1 MTTPTPRTDAAII
14 RDKMI
19 LSEVGPLE
27 IVDAGTSRQLERDL
41 AAAQD
46 NRQYTCEAHRDEV
59 KKGGRCVWCDLN
71 VAHEELNTQAH
82 ELERLLNELSAA
94 QERVEDLE
102 VRCANAEA
110 RAEAAEKDAG
120 RWRACLD
127 SVGVAVS
134 IFNVDPAGWRYPEG
148 DHLVAAI
155 DNIIEGNEGAWKV
168 PIDTG
173 GPPLRAPFELKAQS
187 RESVEASFY
196 RYLRDEAG
204 GNEDNDGPM
213 ICAGLGDQFDFLRG
227 EECDEAIRRA
237 IDARAAIAEG
247 KK

>member
-1 MTTPTPRTDAAII
+1 MNTPTPRTDAAII

-110 RAEAAEKDAG
+110 RAEAAEKDAE
-120 RWRACLD
+120 
-127 SVGVAVS
+127 
-134 IFNVDPAGWRYPEG
+134 RYRYIKDDRRGKFVEALALR
-148 DHLVAAI
+148 DAENWDAAI
-155 DNIIEGNEGAWKV
+155 D
-168 PIDTG
+168 
-173 GPPLRAPFELKAQS
+173 
-187 RESVEASFY
+187 
-196 RYLRDEAG
+196 
-204 GNEDNDGPM
+204 
-213 ICAGLGDQFDFLRG
+213 
-227 EECDEAIRRA
+227 
-237 IDARAAIAEG
+237 AAIAEG
-247 KK
+247 EKP